1 MNSSRFYVSLVS
13 LLTAFAASA
22 QMPSYTVT
30 DLGPVGPFG
39 QPFNVS
45 NNSLAAGDALMGNNY
60 HSILW
65 YRGQQIDI
73 GKFGFG
79 GPNSV
84 SYSVNVRAQV
94 VGQAETSVPDPYGE
108 DFCGFGTNLVCLP
121 YIWQNGLMIP
131 LPTLRGKSG
140 VANWINAQG
149 QIVGA
154 AENTAW
160 DYACPPPQ
168 RFQFRPVMWVN
179 GTIQELPLVNGDP
192 VGIAYSINDN
202 GQIAGASGQCSTY
215 SPYYLANIVPTH
227 ALLWQNG
234 AVTDLGSLG
243 GTGKFGGNIAF
254 AVNNKGQVVGNSDL
268 TGDTANH
275 GFIWQNGHMTD
286 MGMLPGDVGSASLA
300 INDIGDVVGVSLD
313 QNFNVRGFVWRNN
326 AMVDLNSLVP
336 PDSPLYIELACSINA
351 RGEIVG
357 QGIDKTT
364 GELRG
369 YMLTP
374 GAGPAN
380 GSISPA
386 LREGPR
392 PAVLPEDVPRSHVGR
407 FGIRSVESR

>member
-1 MNSSRFYVSLVS
+1 MNSSRFYLSLVT
-13 LLTAFAASA
+13 LLATFAASA
-22 QMPSYTVT
+22 ESPSYTVT

-65 YRGQQIDI
+65 YRGQQIDL
-73 GKFGFG
+73 GKAAFG

-84 SYSVNVRAQV
+84 GYTVNVRAQV
-94 VGQAETSVPDPYGE
+94 VGEAETSVPDPYGE

-121 YIWQNGLMIP
+121 YIWQNGLMTP
-131 LPTLRGKSG
+131 LPTLGGRSG
-140 VANWINAQG
+140 VANWINAEG
-149 QIVGA
+149 QVVGA
-154 AENTAW
+154 AENTTW
-160 DYACPPPQ
+160 DAACPPPQ
-168 RFQFRPVMWVN
+168 RFQFRPVTWVN
-179 GTIQELPLVNGDP
+179 GKAQELPLVNGDP
-192 VGIAYSINDN
+192 VGIAYSVNDN
-202 GQIAGASGQCSTY
+202 GQIAGASGLCSTF

-234 AVTDLGSLG
+234 AATDLGSLG

-268 TGDTANH
+268 AGDTANH
-275 GFIWQNGHMTD
+275 GFIWQNGHITD
-286 MGMLPGDVGSASLA
+286 MGMLPGDIGSASLA
-300 INDIGDVVGVSLD
+300 INDNGDVVGVSID
-313 QNFNVRGFVWRNN
+313 KDFNARGFIWRNN
-326 AMVDLNSLVP
+326 VMVDLNSLVP
-336 PDSPLYIELACSINA
+336 PDSPLYIELSCSINA

-374 GAGPAN
+374 GAGPTN

-386 LREGPR
+386 MREAPR
-392 PAVLPEDVPRSHVGR
+392 PAVLSPDAPRSRIGR
-407 FGIRSVESR
+407 FGIRPAEAR